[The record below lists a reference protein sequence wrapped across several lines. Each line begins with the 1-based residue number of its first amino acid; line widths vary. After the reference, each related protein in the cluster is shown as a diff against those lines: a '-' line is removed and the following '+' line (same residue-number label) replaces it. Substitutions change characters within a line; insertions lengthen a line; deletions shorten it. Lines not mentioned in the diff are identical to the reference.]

1 MGVFLPCLLCFGE
14 VILVLT
20 FNWIRLEVTVREKNN
35 NYGSGSF
42 KSKKNQQMRGGGKKP
57 HKEKKNTGPSRALCW
72 P

>member
-14 VILVLT
+14 VISVLT

-42 KSKKNQQMRGGGKKP
+42 KSKKNQQMRGEKKKP
-57 HKEKKNTGPSRALCW
+57 TKKKNTGPSQALCW